1 VEKRVV
7 KLRKGGNMKRLRQ
20 TIKAGKRGTTKY
32 VDKYGPD
39 LLYVR
44 YYYDWE
50 KRKRTTTVELVLD
63 RKKWEPKKIPPKT
76 KVKLKVGREEIGIQ
90 KKIKEK
96 GENGIGKRMFGKL
109 NLEV

>member
-1 VEKRVV
+1 
-7 KLRKGGNMKRLRQ
+7 MKRIRQ

-50 KRKRTTTVELVLD
+50 KRKRITTIELVVD
-63 RKKWEPKKIPPKT
+63 RKKWEPKKIPYLT
-76 KVKLKVGREEIGIQ
+76 IVKLKVGTEEYDLRQ
-90 KKIKEK
+90 KIKEK
-96 GENGIGKRMFGKL
+96 GGKWNKEKGVWEIAFGKVKEL
-109 NLEV
+109 GLQSRIIRK